1 MDLHLPGMNG
11 FAATDQ
17 LRKLNIQSPI
27 YILSANSERIIKTMW
42 PAAAPKDLLKN
53 PKPATLE
60 PIVALKPLPARYRS
74 PVTLSRLG
82 FGWPSFMRVIAI
94 CCHIKCL

>member
-27 YILSANSERIIKTMW
+27 YILSANSEKDHQDDVV
-42 PAAAPKDLLKN
+42 AAAPKDLLKT

-60 PIVALKPLPARYRS
+60 PIVALKPLPR
-74 PVTLSRLG
+74 PL
-82 FGWPSFMRVIAI
+82 
-94 CCHIKCL
+94 